1 MASSLRLITSNVVA
15 RSVVPTVVSASR
27 VLSIHRTYS
36 TMPKDGDFS
45 DQSPV
50 SIKCPKISSLNFDM
64 WLNHSYG
71 RLNLKIPTEG
81 MNVELRIHGLE
92 IKDMMACAEHNT
104 LFIQG
109 TNLPENTSSD
119 IKEEMKDGVLK
130 VTLPNKDE
138 SQTNYILTNIA
149 NHIIASFRDITAKH
163 SWLYYG
169 SCFLPYPLKIVEY
182 SYYLCCLFLVISD
195 MFSDRSILG
204 KVLCP
209 VIATLPSV
217 NSFSICKSSETA
229 QKLNINLGMPANEE
243 MKLTMQG
250 LRMSLNM
257 GEMEREDVKTFFEYD
272 TFFIEGKTKKNHYI
286 TGIRLPEGI
295 HMKHNMMKREMK
307 DGHSMHFFLV

>member
-1 MASSLRLITSNVVA
+1 MASSLRLITSNFVA
-15 RSVVPTVVSASR
+15 RSVAPTVVSASR
-27 VLSIHRTYS
+27 VLSIHQTYS
-36 TMPKDGDFS
+36 TVPKDGDFS

-81 MNVELRIHGLE
+81 MNVELRIPGLE

-130 VTLPNKDE
+130 VALPNKDE

-163 SWLYYG
+163 SWLYY
-169 SCFLPYPLKIVEY
+169 
-182 SYYLCCLFLVISD
+182 D
-195 MFSDRSILG
+195 MLSDRSILG
-204 KVLCP
+204 KVLCL

-217 NSFSICKSSETA
+217 NSFSICKTSETA

-243 MKLTMQG
+243 MKLTTQG

-272 TFFIEGKTKKNHYI
+272 TFFIEGKTKKRHYI

-295 HMKHNMMKREMK
+295 HMKHNMIKREMK
-307 DGHSMHFFLV
+307 DGTFYAFLPCIGKRVEMHAQLKPISYITI